1 MSYHRCGT
9 SRPYDGSVTRV
20 SMTFPLAVTLAA
32 VLVVGGC
39 GSDRPESAPPARPA
53 APETPAQP
61 ADTPTP
67 QASPTASAPAPTA
80 APRHGGR
87 HKTGVLAPNVRPRRT
102 PAVEHLLAAEDL
114 PALAGAWTAD
124 DDDGAGAQKD
134 PAVGACQKTG
144 LGTIGA
150 LESAQRTY
158 SADDARAVQVVARF
172 ADARSAWRAHEVLE
186 SWREDCAERLGTD
199 SSNVGPL
206 EEVAVPV
213 GIGVSYRAA
222 YRKHAAGLGILR
234 TGAYLTVVEI
244 TADEYPDGWEPAR
257 VAVRRIARTFDVS
270 G

>member
-1 MSYHRCGT
+1 MAR
-9 SRPYDGSVTRV
+9 VTRV

-39 GSDRPESAPPARPA
+39 GSDQPESAPAAGPA
-53 APETPAQP
+53 APGTPTQS

-67 QASPTASAPAPTA
+67 QADPAPAAPAPTA
-80 APRHGGR
+80 APRHRGR
-87 HKTGVLAPNVRPRRT
+87 HKTGALAPNARPRRT
-102 PAVEHLLAAEDL
+102 PAVEHLLAAEEL
-114 PALAGAWTAD
+114 PALAGTWTAD
-124 DDDGAGAQKD
+124 DGGAGAQPD

-150 LESAQRTY
+150 VESVQRTY
-158 SADDARAVQVVARF
+158 TADDARAVQVVARF

-186 SWREDCAERLGTD
+186 SWREDCAERLGTASAD
-199 SSNVGPL
+199 VGPL

-213 GIGVSYRAA
+213 GTGVSYRAA
-222 YRKHAAGLGILR
+222 YRKHDAGLGILR

-244 TADEYPDGWEPAR
+244 TADKYPDGWEPAR
-257 VAVRRIARTFDVS
+257 VAVRRIARTF